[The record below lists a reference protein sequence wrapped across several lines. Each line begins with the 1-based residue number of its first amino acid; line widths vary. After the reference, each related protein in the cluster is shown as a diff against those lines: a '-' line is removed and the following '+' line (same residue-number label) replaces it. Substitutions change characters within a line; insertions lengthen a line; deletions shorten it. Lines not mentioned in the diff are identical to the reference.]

1 MGKIVR
7 KPFRDCTWNLLFEI
21 LMRNIYVL
29 EVLNLAPGGLLSIL
43 KFDMGAYSKG
53 GEYSRGGSLLKR
65 FYFTWWLIRNDMFF
79 AYYNHFR
86 VGNIH

>member
-53 GEYSRGGSLLKR
+53 GGIFEGRELTKEVLLYMVAYSKR
-65 FYFTWWLIRNDMFF
+65 HVFCIL
-79 AYYNHFR
+79 
-86 VGNIH
+86 